1 MKMRNKKKRVIALIL
16 AISLLL
22 QPVHQISFA
31 DINGNNATSATN
43 ISWRRRIWPFGGGP
57 QKQLTHAE
65 QLRQSSKSI
74 LAQVKEIK
82 DSTNSTFDEAFR
94 VYQYLEQNMSQPPAG
109 FFGGLWG
116 GVKSILF
123 NMFFGYTSIIP
134 SLFFMGVFGWGSQI
148 WNNFQTRKE
157 LGDTGKV
164 LTPLEVRQNFFALA
178 AGHKGQEEAK
188 DKLLN
193 IGVYLAYS
201 RLKGTPIRKLLFE
214 VGPPGTGKTT
224 LIEILALALG
234 CGFFNVGA
242 SDVDPGSNRSV
253 IDQIF
258 GPRIKRMNNSEYFE
272 DSPVMKFLRATE
284 GQPLRIVAI
293 NEFDKLSE
301 KDKKLL
307 LEFLRNA
314 YDNGYAYINGEKI
327 NLENVVWV
335 LTSNEEDAALF
346 ESPSLMSRFEIIR
359 FAMLRLQSYIEIL
372 QTPFAI
378 LANDFANGHNVHINF
393 GNTILDIA
401 QRLDAGDTGARGVQA
416 YVNTLTSRILNYI
429 YSSENVDRVAN
440 KEPIYIN
447 VSYDGENDNFIIEE
461 TEDPEPVGDLD
472 KPTESKD
479 DDEAAEQKPSE
490 NMNNEAEAEVSQKE
504 LDDLRNAMK
513 ELADKEKYVRDN

>member
-1 MKMRNKKKRVIALIL
+1 MKKRNNKKRLIALIL
-16 AISLLL
+16 VISMFLL
-22 QPVHQISFA
+22 PFNRISFA
-31 DINGNNATSATN
+31 DINGNNVTKTTN
-43 ISWRRRIWPFGGGP
+43 TPWFKRILPFGKTNQTEQP
-57 QKQLTHAE
+57 EVTFEQQWMQQAVNNTRFVQTLMNLTGLAFSE
-65 QLRQSSKSI
+65 AIMAMQYSKPAVYPEPVSFLRS
-74 LAQVKEIK
+74 
-82 DSTNSTFDEAFR
+82 F
-94 VYQYLEQNMSQPPAG
+94 
-109 FFGGLWG
+109 WG
-116 GVKSILF
+116 GTKSVLF
-123 NMFFGYTSIIP
+123 NMFFGYTSFIP
-134 SLFFMGVFGWGSQI
+134 PLLFMTIYGWASQH
-148 WNNFQTRKE
+148 WNNYQTKKE
-157 LGDTGKV
+157 LGNTGEAR
-164 LTPLEVRQNFFALA
+164 TPLEVRQNFFALA

-201 RLKGTPIRKLLFE
+201 VLKGTPIRKLIFE

-242 SDVDPGSNRSV
+242 SDVDPGSNKSV

-346 ESPSLMSRFEIIR
+346 KSPSLMSRFEIIK

-393 GNTILDIA
+393 GNTMLDIA

-416 YVNTLTSRILNYI
+416 YVNTLTSRILNHI
-429 YSSENVDRVAN
+429 YSSENVNRVAN
-440 KEPIYIN
+440 KEPIFIN
-447 VSYDGENDNFIIEE
+447 VSYDRENDNFMIKE
-461 TEDPEPVGDLD
+461 
-472 KPTESKD
+472 
-479 DDEAAEQKPSE
+479 
-490 NMNNEAEAEVSQKE
+490 NEAHEYSCRAK
-504 LDDLRNAMK
+504 K
-513 ELADKEKYVRDN
+513 GP

>member
-1 MKMRNKKKRVIALIL
+1 MRNKKKRVIASIL
-16 AISLLL
+16 AISILFQAMMSPMTADASL
-22 QPVHQISFA
+22 HGDDAINAANTSFLSR
-31 DINGNNATSATN
+31 TCHFF
-43 ISWRRRIWPFGGGP
+43 RRLWPFES
-57 QKQLTHAE
+57 LHDRA
-65 QLRQSSKSI
+65 
-74 LAQVKEIK
+74 VKKISLIQDIASERDLSFEK
-82 DSTNSTFDEAFR
+82 AKLVVDELNSA
-94 VYQYLEQNMSQPPAG
+94 
-109 FFGGLWG
+109 GLWG
-116 GVKSILF
+116 GIKSILF
-123 NMFFGYTSIIP
+123 NMFFGYASIIP
-134 SLFFMGVFGWGSQI
+134 SLLFMTIYGWASQY
-148 WNNFQTRKE
+148 WNNYQVNKE
-157 LGDTGKV
+157 LGNTGEAR
-164 LTPLEVRQNFFALA
+164 TPLEVMQNFRLLA

-201 RLKGTPIRKLLFE
+201 RLKGIPIRKLIFE

-224 LIEILALALG
+224 LLEILALALG

-242 SDVDPGSNRSV
+242 SDVDPGSNKSV

-327 NLENVVWV
+327 NLENVVWA
-335 LTSNEEDAALF
+335 LTSNKEDAALF

-372 QTPFAI
+372 QPPFAI

-429 YSSENVDRVAN
+429 YSSENVGRVAN

-447 VSYDGENDNFIIEE
+447 VSYDGENDSFIIEE
-461 TEDPEPVGDLD
+461 IEAPEPVEDPD
-472 KPTESKD
+472 KPSESKD
-479 DDEAAEQKPSE
+479 EGKDTGQEPPE
-490 NMNNEAEAEVSQKE
+490 NMNNEAEAAENQKG
-504 LDDLRNAMK
+504 LDNFEDAMK
-513 ELADKEKYVRDN
+513 DLDNALSVEDDDNIKG